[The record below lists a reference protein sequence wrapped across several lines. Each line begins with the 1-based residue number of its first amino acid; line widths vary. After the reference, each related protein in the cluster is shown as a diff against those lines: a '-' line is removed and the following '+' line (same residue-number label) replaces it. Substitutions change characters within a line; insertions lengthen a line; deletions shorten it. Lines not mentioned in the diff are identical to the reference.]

1 MSGGVNKKILSEID
15 LYTGT
20 ILMPK
25 GFEIDKETLQTDII
39 KQQVQDCEFPFSKEW
54 DKLNTY
60 LREHIKVEYDF
71 TLINKLTNGYIFKP
85 DQISYPKKDVDEL
98 DLRNSSDYTMLYG
111 VSLNNCSVRIYYNSN
126 RRKGRSWDIPL
137 ENNKFI
143 IFPSTQQ
150 YVITNNQKDNL
161 NTILKITYEYI

>member
-25 GFEIDKETLQTDII
+25 GFEIDKEILQTDII
-39 KQQVQDCEFPFSKEW
+39 KEQIQDCKFPFSKEW

-71 TLINKLTNGYIFKP
+71 TLINKLTTGYTFKP
-85 DQISYPKKDVDEL
+85 YQTSYPQKDINEVDL
-98 DLRNSSDYTMLYG
+98 KNSSDYTMLYG
-111 VSLNNCSVRIYYNSN
+111 VNVNNCLVKIYYDHNK
-126 RRKGRSWDIPL
+126 RKGRTWDIKL
-137 ENNKFI
+137 NNNNFI
-143 IFPSTQQ
+143 MFPSTQQ
-150 YVITNNQKDNL
+150 YVITNKQKDNL
-161 NTILKITYEYI
+161 NLILKITYEYI

>member
-1 MSGGVNKKILSEID
+1 MIVDIKKKLLSQID
-15 LYTGT
+15 LYFGQ

-25 GFEIDKETLQTDII
+25 GFEIDKEILQTDII
-39 KQQVQDCEFPFSKEW
+39 KHQIKDCEFPFSREW

-60 LREHIKVEYDF
+60 LIEHITVEYDF
-71 TLINKLTNGYIFKP
+71 QLTNKLTTGYMFKP
-85 DQISYPKKDVDEL
+85 NEKSYPKKDINEVDL
-98 DLRNSSDYTMLYG
+98 INSPDYTMLYG
-111 VSLNNCSVRIYYNSN
+111 VNVSNCLVRIYYDNN

-137 ENNKFI
+137 ENNKFL

-161 NTILKITYEYI
+161 NLILKITYEYI